1 MLRKP
6 WSDQENEQCRD
17 QAGSGGAKLGAV
29 ILELPTLAPKTPDL
43 APMRGRAG
51 NHILVLC
58 ASASIYMQ
66 VLYSP
71 IRAESQ
77 ASGWRTEKER
87 CWQSSELHSSGS
99 MPCIH
104 ERMARVRLVVEQQ
117 LEQQSSVAP
126 TCRHSRA
133 ILAWSRLPHYRGR
146 FGSLAAAYR
155 HYASSFRES

>member
-58 ASASIYMQ
+58 ASASTQ
-66 VLYSP
+66 DCPFEQRAKRPDGAQRGNAAGRAPSP
-71 IRAESQ
+71 
-77 ASGWRTEKER
+77 G
-87 CWQSSELHSSGS
+87 
-99 MPCIH
+99 PCSAF
-104 ERMARVRLVVEQQ
+104 MSARVRLVVE
-117 LEQQSSVAP
+117 LPVQSSSVR
-126 TCRHSRA
+126 TA
-133 ILAWSRLPHYRGR
+133 IKRGTRGR
-146 FGSLAAAYR
+146 ALLLASDSLIIEADLG
-155 HYASSFRES
+155 H